1 MWAAI
6 AITFLV
12 ILGLF
17 LLGLYLIIR
26 KASKSVEKVPEQVVK
41 EVFTIIK
48 DKIKK
53 VDETRVSDSGQGN
66 SQG

>member
-6 AITFLV
+6 AIGFLI

-17 LLGLYLIIR
+17 LLGLYLIVR
-26 KASKSVEKVPEQVVK
+26 RVSKTVEKVPEQVVK
-41 EVFTIIK
+41 EVFTIVK

-53 VDETRVSDSGQGN
+53 SDETRISNTGQGN

>member
-1 MWAAI
+1 MWVAI

-12 ILGLF
+12 IIGLF

-53 VDETRVSDSGQGN
+53 IDETRVSDSGQGN